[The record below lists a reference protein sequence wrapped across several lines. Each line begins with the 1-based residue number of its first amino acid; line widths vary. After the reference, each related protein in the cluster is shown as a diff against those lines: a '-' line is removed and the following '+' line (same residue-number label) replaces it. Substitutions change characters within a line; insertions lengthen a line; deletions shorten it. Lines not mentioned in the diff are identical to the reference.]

1 MTGVLVLGCGV
12 AGWLGDRP
20 LADVVAVRRVVQWR
34 ALERAGCGGWLCW
47 LCCVVAGGV
56 RCGCVVQAMESC
68 CALRVPWG
76 GADAGGCWALCCSGA
91 RVLCCGCAGMRS
103 EGAIG
108 AEPSA
113 VPGHVAGG
121 AGLGSEPGPDS

>member
-76 GADAGGCWALCCSGA
+76 GADAGWLLGF
-91 RVLCCGCAGMRS
+91 VLLWCK
-103 EGAIG
+103 
-108 AEPSA
+108 SA
-113 VPGHVAGG
+113 VVRLCWHAF
-121 AGLGSEPGPDS
+121 